1 MPMAN
6 PRRGVN
12 EESIR
17 IQEHTGGFRPREML
31 GDYDVNPNEDSD
43 GLSHYNRQSTASEEM
58 REQLDPKQRKK
69 RALREMEGEMPH
81 ISIKPEEMAETINNT
96 PMMENESEL
105 LESAMGVDMGHASN
119 GIGISQG
126 AGVGPVRREGPGLI
140 FSRSKE
146 AFEDA
151 WSMLKNSPFDEV
163 RRRAIEQAAQDI
175 DEMNQEEPGWLAQ
188 GFVGGMA
195 GLGVNRDTGEKAAI
209 GVPLH
214 EIIDAQDIRA
224 YQAENDGA
232 MPPAE
237 WFHQMLEEKVTEDPM
252 NSEVPYGVED
262 LTPLVHTPAHDIA
275 ARGAAFPMGDERYS
289 DDPTQYENILHDS
302 VGEFGYSPEESE
314 IWQEANKSQ
323 MPPTLFLSDIVKG
336 KRKKRGRKYE
346 EDEEG
351 EAEEKK
357 SKTKRKRKRKREM
370 KRGKKEASRDI
381 KGKTKRREKNIE
393 QNISR
398 NPKEQAFSPRRMLGA
413 NPRASGI
420 PLRIRDPVAYQRKLA
435 AEKFRRQM
443 GALPRGHS
451 AHADTRGLSGDKV
464 QTIGVG
470 GKGTKLQHNP
480 NFGAGAPKGTSLSQF
495 KPNKAAA
502 REAALAGE
510 PLGGDPLTVKMDIS
524 KRATLQ
530 VSGKDLQGFNRS
542 QLLDMKK
549 DLKRLLQA
557 VEKLTKSNPELD
569 DKAKRGNKAGGCS
582 DPQGGTELDD
592 ELQAPY
598 RFEDPTIRD
607 VVHGVSK
614 R

>member
-1 MPMAN
+1 M
-6 PRRGVN
+6 
-12 EESIR
+12 
-17 IQEHTGGFRPREML
+17 
-31 GDYDVNPNEDSD
+31 SD
-43 GLSHYNRQSTASEEM
+43 A
-58 REQLDPKQRKK
+58 
-69 RALREMEGEMPH
+69 
-81 ISIKPEEMAETINNT
+81 
-96 PMMENESEL
+96 
-105 LESAMGVDMGHASN
+105 
-119 GIGISQG
+119 
-126 AGVGPVRREGPGLI
+126 
-140 FSRSKE
+140 
-146 AFEDA
+146 
-151 WSMLKNSPFDEV
+151 
-163 RRRAIEQAAQDI
+163 
-175 DEMNQEEPGWLAQ
+175 
-188 GFVGGMA
+188 
-195 GLGVNRDTGEKAAI
+195 
-209 GVPLH
+209 
-214 EIIDAQDIRA
+214 
-224 YQAENDGA
+224 
-232 MPPAE
+232 
-237 WFHQMLEEKVTEDPM
+237 
-252 NSEVPYGVED
+252 PYGVED
-262 LTPLVHTPAHDIA
+262 LTPLVHTPAHDMA
-275 ARGAAFPMGDERYS
+275 ARGSAFPIDDERYS
-289 DDPTQYENILHDS
+289 DDPTHYENILHDS
-302 VGEFGYSPEESE
+302 VGEFGYSPEESKE
-314 IWQEANKSQ
+314 WQKLNRSQ

-346 EDEEG
+346 EDEES

-357 SKTKRKRKRKREM
+357 SKKSRKRKRKREM

-381 KGKTKRREKNIE
+381 KGKTKRREKNVE

-398 NPKEQAFSPRRMLGA
+398 HPKEQAFSPRRMLGA
-413 NPRASGI
+413 NPRSSGI

-470 GKGTKLQHNP
+470 GKGTKLPHNP
-480 NFGAGAPKGTSLSQF
+480 NFGAGKGTSLSQF

-524 KRATLQ
+524 KKATLQ
-530 VSGKDLQGFNRS
+530 MSGKDMQALSRTDLNE
-542 QLLDMKK
+542 MKR
-549 DLKRLLQA
+549 DLKRLLRA

>member
-6 PRRGVN
+6 PRRDPS

-17 IQEHTGGFRPREML
+17 IQEHTGGFRPREMM

-43 GLSHYNRQSTASEEM
+43 GLSHHNRQSTASEEM
-58 REQLDPKQRKK
+58 REQIDPERRKK
-69 RALREMEGEMPH
+69 KALLEMAGELPH
-81 ISIKPEEMAETINNT
+81 ISIQPEEMAESINNT
-96 PMMENESEL
+96 PMMAQESEL
-105 LESAMGVDMGHASN
+105 HESAMGVDMGHASN

-126 AGVGPVRREGPGLI
+126 ANVGPVRREGPGLI
-140 FSRSKE
+140 FSRSNE

-151 WSMLKNSPFDEV
+151 WSMLKDDPYERV
-163 RRRAIEQAAQDI
+163 RQRAIESAAQDI

-188 GFVGGMA
+188 GFVGGLA
-195 GLGVNRDTGEKAAI
+195 GHATNTETGEEAAV
-209 GVPLH
+209 GLKLH

-232 MPPAE
+232 LPDQD
-237 WFHQMLEEKVTEDPM
+237 WFYEVLQDKIKNDPM
-252 NSEVPYGVED
+252 SNEAPYGVED
-262 LTPLVHTPAHDIA
+262 LTPLVHTPAHDMA
-275 ARGAAFPMGDERYS
+275 ARGAAYPIDDARYN
-289 DDPTQYENILHDS
+289 DDPSMYENILHGS
-302 VGEFGYSPEESE
+302 VGEFGYNPEESE
-314 IWQEANKSQ
+314 KWQEANKSD

-346 EDEEG
+346 EDEES
-351 EAEEKK
+351 EEDEKK
-357 SKTKRKRKRKREM
+357 SKKKRKRKRKREM

-398 NPKEQAFSPRRMLGA
+398 HPKEQAFSPRRMLGA
-413 NPRASGI
+413 NPRSSGI

-451 AHADTRGLSGDKV
+451 AHADTRGLSGEKV
-464 QTIGVG
+464 QTIGMG
-470 GKGTKLQHNP
+470 GKGTKLPHNP
-480 NFGAGAPKGTSLSQF
+480 NFGAGKGTSLSQF

-502 REAALAGE
+502 REAALAGD

-524 KRATLQ
+524 KKATLQ

-542 QLLDMKK
+542 QLLGMKN
-549 DLKRLLQA
+549 DLKRLLRA
-557 VEKLTKSNPELD
+557 VEKLTKSSPELD
-569 DKAKRGNKAGGCS
+569 DKAKRGASAGGAS
-582 DPQGGTELDD
+582 DPGEESLEREEDKARWRFIDRT
-592 ELQAPY
+592 PY
-598 RFEDPTIRD
+598 EQ
-607 VVHGVSK
+607 VHGVMK